1 MNQYIRF
8 CRGGMFLVILAIF
21 ILPFRSF
28 SSDSEKFVVKKP
40 LVVMAGV
47 ETQLTIVPAID
58 TLTDVNIVV
67 NQVPYRISKV
77 DGEFKWP
84 VKVFEKT
91 EYNIQCSLGESQITI
106 SPIPLWFSI
115 IPPLIA
121 ILAALLFKEVFVA
134 LLLGLLFGTVAIYYF
149 HGNNVLISIGLGFFA
164 IITDYILPSLNESSH
179 LSIILFSMLIGGMVQ
194 IITKN
199 GGMGGIVFY
208 LSKFAKTKKSGQF
221 ITWLLGVAI
230 FFDDYANT
238 LVVGTTMKPVT
249 DKLKISRAKLA
260 YIVDSTA
267 APVASIA
274 LITTWIGAQ
283 LSYIQEGIDNLQMG
297 ESAYMVFLHSIP
309 YAFYPFFTLIFI
321 LILIY
326 TGRDFGPMLKAQ
338 EKLQHSFLL
347 NNLDNTDSNQA
358 TNQPQM
364 QRGRALNALIPVFIV
379 VFGTIGGL
387 VITGLEKSSWSHE
400 LSFARNISRVI
411 GSSDSFKALLW
422 SSFAG
427 TFVAIALSVAQRI
440 LSIKESMESMIEGF
454 KLMLPAILILTLA
467 WSLAALTQNLQ
478 TAQFI
483 SKSLI
488 DFQVSPFLLPGITF
502 VLAALIAFSTGS
514 SWGTMAILY
523 PLILPATWLLSK
535 NAGLDYEQSLSLFHN
550 VVSVVLAGSVF
561 GDHCSPISDTTIMSS
576 LSSQCNHIEHV
587 NTQLPY
593 AVIVGLLSL
602 IFGTIPVAFGF
613 PGVLSFFM
621 GILAMFI
628 IIRYFGR
635 KVPD

>member
-1 MNQYIRF
+1 LNIF
-8 CRGGMFLVILAIF
+8 NSFL
-21 ILPFRSF
+21 
-28 SSDSEKFVVKKP
+28 
-40 LVVMAGV
+40 G
-47 ETQLTIVPAID
+47 
-58 TLTDVNIVV
+58 
-67 NQVPYRISKV
+67 
-77 DGEFKWP
+77 
-84 VKVFEKT
+84 
-91 EYNIQCSLGESQITI
+91 
-106 SPIPLWFSI
+106 
-115 IPPLIA
+115 
-121 ILAALLFKEVFVA
+121 
-134 LLLGLLFGTVAIYYF
+134 
-149 HGNNVLISIGLGFFA
+149 GFFA
-164 IITDYILPSLNESSH
+164 IITDYILPSLNDSGH
-179 LSIILFSMLIGGMVQ
+179 LSIILFSMLIGGMVH

-238 LVVGTTMKPVT
+238 LVVGTTMRPVT

-267 APVASIA
+267 APVAAIA

-309 YAFYPFFTLIFI
+309 YAFYPFYTLIFI

-326 TGRDFGPMLKAQ
+326 TGRDFGPMLKAE
-338 EKLQHSFLL
+338 EKAHRSLAL
-347 NNLDNTDSNQA
+347 NDLETSDANQI
-358 TNQPQM
+358 TNQLNLK
-364 QRGRALNALIPVFIV
+364 RGRAFNALIPVFIV

-387 VITGLEKSSWSHE
+387 VITGLEKSSWSAD
-400 LSFARNISRVI
+400 LSFTRNISQVI

-427 TFVAIALSVAQRI
+427 TFAAIVLSISQRI
-440 LSIKESMESMIEGF
+440 LSLKDTMESMVEGF
-454 KLMLPAILILTLA
+454 KIMLPAILILTLA
-467 WSLAALTQNLQ
+467 WSLASLTHNLQ

-488 DFQVSPFLLPGITF
+488 DLQVSPFLIPGITF
-502 VLAALIAFSTGS
+502 VLASLISFSTGT

-535 NAGLDYEQSLSLFHN
+535 NAGLEYEQSLGLFHN

-593 AVIVGLLSL
+593 AVIVGLVSL
-602 IFGTIPVAFGF
+602 VFGTIPVAFGF
-613 PGVLSFFM
+613 PGILSFLS
-621 GILAMFI
+621 GILAMFV
-628 IIRYFGR
+628 IIRYFGK
-635 KVPD
+635 KVRD